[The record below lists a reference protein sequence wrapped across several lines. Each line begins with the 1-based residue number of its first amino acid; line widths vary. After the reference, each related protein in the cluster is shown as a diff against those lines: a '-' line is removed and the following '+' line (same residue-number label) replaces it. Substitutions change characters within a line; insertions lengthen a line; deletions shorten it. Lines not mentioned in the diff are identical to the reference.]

1 MCKMVRFSLLISFI
15 IFSSMVLSM
24 APSSTISREQY
35 IAMWKDVAIQNMI
48 EHKIPASITLAQG
61 ILESGYGNSDLAR
74 KANNHF
80 GIKCHD
86 WKGAKFFKDDDKKDE
101 CFRSYNDASESYRD
115 HSLFLTGRSRYAS
128 LFELKPTDYK
138 GWARGLKKAGYAT
151 NPKYADLLIDLI
163 EKNELHKFDK
173 LGHGVTRANDAEIK
187 PSKDAP
193 VAIKPI
199 KTVETKNTVTISAS
213 RSVLK
218 KNNVKY
224 IVAKKGDT
232 YYRIAKEYDMGLWQL
247 YRYNDFDKKKD
258 VLEVGD
264 IVYLQPKRGKSMSK
278 DARVV
283 TDGVKSLRQY
293 SQEEGV
299 KLDKL
304 LKKNNTTNPDL
315 VLEKG
320 KMIFLR

>member
-1 MCKMVRFSLLISFI
+1 MTN
-15 IFSSMVLSM
+15 
-24 APSSTISREQY
+24 PPTISREQY
-35 IAMWKDVAIQNMI
+35 IAIWKDVAVQNMI
-48 EHKIPASITLAQG
+48 EYKIPASITLAQG
-61 ILESGYGNSDLAR
+61 ILESGFGNSDLAR

-80 GIKCHD
+80 GIKCHE
-86 WKGAKFFKDDDKKDE
+86 WTGAKFFKDDDKKDE

-163 EKNELHKFDK
+163 EKNELYKFDK
-173 LGHGVTRANDAEIK
+173 LGHGVTRANDREVK
-187 PSKDAP
+187 PSKDTP
-193 VAIKPI
+193 LAIKP
-199 KTVETKNTVTISAS
+199 VNTAGANAVAVSAT

-224 IVAKKGDT
+224 VVAKKGDT
-232 YYRIAKEYDMGLWQL
+232 YYRIAKEFEMGLWQL
-247 YRYNDFDKKKD
+247 YRYNDFDQKKD
-258 VLEVGD
+258 VLELGD
-264 IVYLQPKRGKSMSK
+264 IIYLQPKRGKSMSK
-278 DARVV
+278 DVRLVA
-283 TDGVKSLRQY
+283 DGVKSLRQY

-304 LKKNNTTNPDL
+304 LKKNNVTNPEL
-315 VLEKG
+315 VLDKG

>member
-1 MCKMVRFSLLISFI
+1 
-15 IFSSMVLSM
+15 MVLSM
-24 APSSTISREQY
+24 TNPPTISREQY
-35 IAMWKDVAIQNMI
+35 IAIWKDVAVQNMI
-48 EHKIPASITLAQG
+48 EYKIPASITLAQG
-61 ILESGYGNSDLAR
+61 ILESGFGNSDLAR

-86 WKGAKFFKDDDKKDE
+86 WTGAKFFKDDDKKDE

-163 EKNELHKFDK
+163 EKNELHKFDE
-173 LGHGVTRANDAEIK
+173 LGHGVTRANDREVK
-187 PSKDAP
+187 PSKNTP
-193 VAIKPI
+193 LAIKPVN
-199 KTVETKNTVTISAS
+199 TAGANTVAVSAT

-224 IVAKKGDT
+224 VVAKKGDT
-232 YYRIAKEYDMGLWQL
+232 YYRIAKEFEMGLWQL
-247 YRYNDFDKKKD
+247 YRYNDFDQKKD

-264 IVYLQPKRGKSMSK
+264 IIYLQPKRGKSMSK
-278 DARVV
+278 DVRLVA
-283 TDGVKSLRQY
+283 DGVKSLRQY

-304 LKKNNTTNPDL
+304 LKKNNVTNPELILD
-315 VLEKG
+315 KG